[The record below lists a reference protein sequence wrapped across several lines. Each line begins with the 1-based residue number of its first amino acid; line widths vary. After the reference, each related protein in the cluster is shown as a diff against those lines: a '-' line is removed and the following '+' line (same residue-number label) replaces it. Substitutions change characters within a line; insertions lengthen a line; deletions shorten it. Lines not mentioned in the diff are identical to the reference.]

1 MYKTSIKPIY
11 ENKTCV
17 GYRYFLDDIP
27 VAQSF
32 WALIDEK
39 KELEKKNEKLA
50 EKCAVLAWN
59 HFMEVCNRKRV
70 SPSGNEDWCAAQ
82 HIRDNWRK

>member
-1 MYKTSIKPIY
+1 MSGKMPLYWPNNKDGNPIGAIDY
-11 ENKTCV
+11 
-17 GYRYFLDDIP
+17 IM
-27 VAQSF
+27 
-32 WALIDEK
+32 ALIDEK
-39 KELEKKNEKLA
+39 KELEEKNEKLA

-70 SPSGNEDWCAAQ
+70 SPSGNEDWCATQ

>member
-32 WALIDEK
+32 WDGQKIVGVVRSDYQEIIFFDNFRPIPIDEFK
-39 KELEKKNEKLA
+39 SLISLLEEK
-50 EKCAVLAWN
+50 
-59 HFMEVCNRKRV
+59 
-70 SPSGNEDWCAAQ
+70 
-82 HIRDNWRK
+82 